1 MHIFVQ
7 EPSKRKRYMR
17 IFYVKKYERQIS
29 LANTVLCTVQW
40 LLWMGNL
47 LKLLFILN
55 RELLLPL
62 LPLLARVH

>member
-1 MHIFVQ
+1 
-7 EPSKRKRYMR
+7 MR

-29 LANTVLCTVQW
+29 LAYTVLCTVQW
-40 LLWMGNL
+40 LLWMRNL